1 MSKTVITVR
10 CATALLL
17 AAAASAA
24 SAVDLA
30 RGQRL
35 YNLHCASC
43 HGITG
48 IPVTPDTPNLA
59 MREGMNQPD
68 VVIMQSLKMG
78 KKNKP
83 PFFGR
88 LNDQEL
94 LDVVQYVRTMR

>member
-1 MSKTVITVR
+1 MTNFIRIAS
-10 CATALLL
+10 TAVLLTL
-17 AAAASAA
+17 ASSAFAAD
-24 SAVDLA
+24 VA

-35 YNLHCASC
+35 YNVHCAAC

-48 IPVTPDTPNLA
+48 IPVMPGTPNLSV
-59 MREGMNQPD
+59 REGMSQPD

-94 LDVVQYVRTMR
+94 LDVIQYTRVMR

>member
-1 MSKTVITVR
+1 MNRSPLK
-10 CATALLL
+10 AL
-17 AAAASAA
+17 AAALIVLGAIPTA

-48 IPVTPDTPNLA
+48 VPMMPDTPNLA
-59 MREGMNQPD
+59 MREGLNQPD

-83 PFFGR
+83 PFIGR

-94 LDVVQYVRTMR
+94 FDVIQYVRTMR

>member
-1 MSKTVITVR
+1 MSKYTRFAI
-10 CATALLL
+10 ALLVVGSAL
-17 AAAASAA
+17 PAA
-24 SAVDLA
+24 AVDLA

-48 IPVTPDTPNLA
+48 IPVMPDTPNLA

-68 VVIMQSLKMG
+68 IVIMQSLKMG
-78 KKNKP
+78 KRNKP

-88 LNDQEL
+88 LTDDEL
-94 LDVVQYVRTMR
+94 LDIVQYTRVMR

>member
-1 MSKTVITVR
+1 MKKSTRLTT
-10 CATALLL
+10 AALLL
-17 AAAASAA
+17 GLALPAAAI
-24 SAVDLA
+24 DLA

-48 IPVTPDTPNLA
+48 IPVMPDTPNLA

-68 VVIMQSLKMG
+68 IVIMQSLKMG
-78 KKNKP
+78 KRNKP

-88 LNDQEL
+88 LTDDEL
-94 LDVVQYVRTMR
+94 LDIVQYTRVLR

>member
-1 MSKTVITVR
+1 MTKNLCFAALVAI
-10 CATALLL
+10 ATTS
-17 AAAASAA
+17 SAWA
-24 SAVDLA
+24 IDLA

-48 IPVTPDTPNLA
+48 IPVMPDTPNLA

-68 VVIMQSLKMG
+68 MVLIQSLKTG
-78 KKNKP
+78 KRNKP
-83 PFFGR
+83 PFLGR

-94 LDVVQYVRTMR
+94 LDVVQYVRMMR

>member
-1 MSKTVITVR
+1 MINLVR
-10 CATALLL
+10 IAPVLLL
-17 AAAASAA
+17 FAVASPA

-35 YNLHCASC
+35 YNLNCASC

-48 IPVTPDTPNLA
+48 IPVMPETPNLS
-59 MREGMNQPD
+59 MREGMSQPD

-88 LNDQEL
+88 LDDNEL
-94 LDVVQYVRTMR
+94 VDVIQYIRTLR

>member
-1 MSKTVITVR
+1 MNHPCRIVTI
-10 CATALLL
+10 LLL
-17 AAAASAA
+17 FAAASSAM
-24 SAVDLA
+24 AVDLA

-35 YNLHCASC
+35 YNQHCASC

-48 IPVTPDTPNLA
+48 IPVMPETPNLA

-68 VVIMQSLKMG
+68 IVIMQSLKMG

-94 LDVVQYVRTMR
+94 LDVIQYTRTLR

>member
-1 MSKTVITVR
+1 MNKSTR
-10 CATALLL
+10 LATMLLL
-17 AAAASAA
+17 LGSALPAAAI
-24 SAVDLA
+24 DLA

-35 YNLHCASC
+35 YNLHCAAC

-48 IPVTPDTPNLA
+48 VPVMPETPNLA

-78 KKNKP
+78 KRNKP

-88 LNDQEL
+88 LTDDEL
-94 LDVVQYVRTMR
+94 LDIVQYTRILR

>member
-1 MSKTVITVR
+1 MNR
-10 CATALLL
+10 YARFAMMLLL
-17 AAAASAA
+17 LGGALPAA
-24 SAVDLA
+24 AVDLA

-48 IPVTPDTPNLA
+48 IPVMPDTPNLA

-68 VVIMQSLKMG
+68 IVIMQSLKMG
-78 KKNKP
+78 KRNKP

-88 LNDQEL
+88 LSDDEL
-94 LDVVQYVRTMR
+94 LDVVQYTRMMR

>member
-1 MSKTVITVR
+1 MSTHVR
-10 CATALLL
+10 LTMTLLLL
-17 AAAASAA
+17 AAALPASAL
-24 SAVDLA
+24 DLA

-48 IPVTPDTPNLA
+48 IPVMPETPNLA

-78 KKNKP
+78 KRNKP

-88 LNDQEL
+88 LTDDEL
-94 LDVVQYVRTMR
+94 LDVVQYVRVMR

>member
-1 MSKTVITVR
+1 VINFVR
-10 CATALLL
+10 IISIPLLF
-17 AAAASAA
+17 AVASSAN
-24 SAVDLA
+24 AVDLA

-35 YNLHCASC
+35 YNLNCASC

-48 IPVTPDTPNLA
+48 IPVMPETPNLS
-59 MREGMNQPD
+59 MREGMSQPD

-94 LDVVQYVRTMR
+94 LDVIQYTRTMR

>member
-1 MSKTVITVR
+1 MMNKSIRIASTI
-10 CATALLL
+10 LLL
-17 AAAASAA
+17 AAATSA

-48 IPVTPDTPNLA
+48 IPVMPGTPNLA

-78 KKNKP
+78 KANKP

-94 LDVVQYVRTMR
+94 LDVVQYTRTMR

>member
-1 MSKTVITVR
+1 MTIFIRIASIMIVLAGTYP
-10 CATALLL
+10 AL
-17 AAAASAA
+17 AA
-24 SAVDLA
+24 DLA

-48 IPVTPDTPNLA
+48 IPIMPETPNLS
-59 MREGMNQPD
+59 MREGMSQPD

-94 LDVVQYVRTMR
+94 LDVIQYTRTLR

>member
-1 MSKTVITVR
+1 MIRFIRITLAALTLASTH
-10 CATALLL
+10 ATA
-17 AAAASAA
+17 
-24 SAVDLA
+24 AVDLA

-43 HGITG
+43 HGLTG
-48 IPVTPDTPNLA
+48 IPVMPETPNLA
-59 MREGMNQPD
+59 MREGMGQPD

-94 LDVVQYVRTMR
+94 LDVIQYTRTLR

>member
-1 MSKTVITVR
+1 MNRIIH
-10 CATALLL
+10 AAAALALG
-17 AAAASAA
+17 AAAASA
-24 SAVDLA
+24 SAIDLA

-48 IPVTPDTPNLA
+48 IPIMPETPNLA
-59 MREGMNQPD
+59 MRDGMNQPD

-78 KKNKP
+78 KRNKP

-94 LDVVQYVRTMR
+94 LDILQYVRTMR

>member
-1 MSKTVITVR
+1 MFSYIRITSTV
-10 CATALLL
+10 LLL
-17 AAAASAA
+17 AFASSAN
-24 SAVDLA
+24 AVDMA

-48 IPVTPDTPNLA
+48 IPVMPETPNLS
-59 MREGMNQPD
+59 MREGMSQPD

-88 LNDQEL
+88 LNDLEL
-94 LDVVQYVRTMR
+94 LDIIQYTRTMR

>member
-1 MSKTVITVR
+1 MNKYLGTASILILLLGTASQ
-10 CATALLL
+10 ATA
-17 AAAASAA
+17 
-24 SAVDLA
+24 AVDLA

-48 IPVTPDTPNLA
+48 IPVMPDTPNLA

-68 VVIMQSLKMG
+68 VMIMQSLKMG

-83 PFFGR
+83 SFFGR

-94 LDVVQYVRTMR
+94 LDVLQYVRTMR

>member
-1 MSKTVITVR
+1 MTLSIRVASTM
-10 CATALLL
+10 LLL
-17 AAAASAA
+17 ACAYSASAA
-24 SAVDLA
+24 DLA

-48 IPVTPDTPNLA
+48 IPIMPETPNLS
-59 MREGMNQPD
+59 MREGMSQPD

-94 LDVVQYVRTMR
+94 LDVIQYTRTLR

>member
-1 MSKTVITVR
+1 MNTYTR
-10 CATALLL
+10 FATMLLLL
-17 AAAASAA
+17 AGALPAA
-24 SAVDLA
+24 AVDLA

-48 IPVTPDTPNLA
+48 IPVMPDTPNLA

-78 KKNKP
+78 KRNKP

-88 LNDQEL
+88 LTDDEL
-94 LDVVQYVRTMR
+94 LDIVQYTRVMR

>member
-1 MSKTVITVR
+1 MSNLIRIVSTVVLI
-10 CATALLL
+10 
-17 AAAASAA
+17 AAAFSA

-35 YNLHCASC
+35 YNLHCAAC

-48 IPVTPDTPNLA
+48 IPVMPDAPNLA

-68 VVIMQSLKMG
+68 VVLMQSLKMG
-78 KKNKP
+78 KKNMP

-88 LNDQEL
+88 LKDQEL
-94 LDVVQYVRTMR
+94 LDVIQYVRTMR

>member
-1 MSKTVITVR
+1 MNKFLRIAPAVALVA
-10 CATALLL
+10 ATHL
-17 AAAASAA
+17 ASAA
-24 SAVDLA
+24 DLV

-48 IPVTPDTPNLA
+48 IPVMPETPNLS
-59 MREGMNQPD
+59 MREGLSQPD

-94 LDVVQYVRTMR
+94 LDVIQYTRNMR

>member
-1 MSKTVITVR
+1 MSTSLRITTTV
-10 CATALLL
+10 LLL
-17 AAAASAA
+17 AAAFPAA
-24 SAVDLA
+24 AVNLA
-30 RGQRL
+30 RGQQL

-48 IPVTPDTPNLA
+48 IPTMPETPNLA

-88 LNDQEL
+88 LKDDEL

>member
-1 MSKTVITVR
+1 MSMSKVFSFVS
-10 CATALLL
+10 ALLLL
-17 AAAASAA
+17 AAAVPA

-48 IPVTPDTPNLA
+48 VPIMPDTPNLA
-59 MREGMNQPD
+59 MRENMNQPD

-94 LDVVQYVRTMR
+94 LDVVQYTRTLR